1 MTENGAP
8 SPQNPAPASIET
20 AYGWAVITASV
31 LLMTVGTAGF
41 YVTVVGL
48 KLIATEFDWPRWVPS
63 AAYSFALLGTGLG
76 GIWMG
81 KWTDRIGMM
90 WPTIF
95 GALAVVA
102 GALLAARAGDRWTFL
117 AAHAILIGFFGGG
130 AMFSPL
136 VANATRWFDR
146 RRGIAVAAVV
156 SGQGLAGAFFAP
168 VFRWYIEAEGWRA
181 TFDAYAYLCLA
192 TLIPLAIVLRPR
204 PPEALETEASTT
216 ASPASDGRVLGLTS
230 SRVAWTLNIA
240 IIGCCVA
247 MAMPMVHV
255 VAHASDVGHSNTDAA
270 RMLSLLLGCGF
281 VSRLGWG
288 WLSDRIG
295 GLRTLVTGSICQAVA
310 LSLFLFVD
318 SLAGLYLISAFFGLA
333 FAGIVPS
340 YTLIL
345 RRHFPLAEIG
355 GRVGVIYLYGT
366 IGMALGGWLGGAIFD
381 LAGSYFHAFIVGLAF
396 NALNLV
402 LVVPLFRRE
411 RRQTA
416 EAVLAAE

>member
-1 MTENGAP
+1 VTDSNGS
-8 SPQNPAPASIET
+8 SPQSTTPTSIET
-20 AYGWAVITASV
+20 PYGWAVITASV

-41 YVTVVGL
+41 YVTVVNL
-48 KLIATEFDWPRWVPS
+48 KVLVAEFGWPRQIPS
-63 AAYSFALLGTGLG
+63 LAYSVALLGTGLG

-102 GALLAARAGDRWTFL
+102 GALVAARVEDWWSFL
-117 AAHAILIGFFGGG
+117 AAHGILIGFFGGG

-156 SGQGLAGAFFAP
+156 SGQGLAGAIFVPIFN
-168 VFRWYIEAEGWRA
+168 WYSEAEGWRA
-181 TFDAYAYLCLA
+181 TFDAYALFCLIS
-192 TLIPLAIVLRPR
+192 LIPLAIVLRPQ
-204 PPEALETEASTT
+204 PPAAPGQQGDV
-216 ASPASDGRVLGLTS
+216 AAPAAADGRVLGLS
-230 SRVAWTLNIA
+230 SFRVAWTLNVA

-255 VAHASDVGHSNTDAA
+255 VAHATDVGHFAKDGGL
-270 RMLSLLLGCGF
+270 MLSLLLGCGF
-281 VSRLGWG
+281 VSRLAWG
-288 WLSDRIG
+288 KLSDHIG

-318 SLAGLYLISAFFGLA
+318 SLVGLYLISAFFGLA

-411 RRQTA
+411 RRQSA
-416 EAVLAAE
+416 EVALAAE

>member
-1 MTENGAP
+1 MTDGGGS
-8 SPQNPAPASIET
+8 SPRSPAPASIET
-20 AYGWAVITASV
+20 PYGWAVITASV

-48 KLIATEFDWPRWVPS
+48 KIIATEFDWPRWVPS

-117 AAHAILIGFFGGG
+117 AVHGILIGFFGGG

-136 VANATRWFDR
+136 VANATRWFDK
-146 RRGIAVAAVV
+146 RRGVAVAAVV
-156 SGQGLAGAFFAP
+156 SGQGLAGAVFAP
-168 VFRWYIEAEGWRA
+168 VFRWLIDTEGWRA
-181 TFDAYAYLCLA
+181 TFDAYALFCLV

-204 PPEALETEASTT
+204 PPAANEQSGGGGES
-216 ASPASDGRVLGLTS
+216 SQSDGRVLGLS
-230 SRVAWTLNIA
+230 PARVAWTLNFA

-255 VAHASDVGHSNTDAA
+255 PAHASDVGHSGKHAA
-270 RMLSLLLGCGF
+270 LMLTLLLGCGF
-281 VSRLGWG
+281 LSRLVWG
-288 WLSDRIG
+288 WVSDRIG
-295 GLRTLVTGSICQAVA
+295 GLPTLVTGSICQAAA
-310 LSLFLFVD
+310 LTLFLFVD
-318 SLAGLYLISAFFGLA
+318 SLVGLYLISGFFGLA

-340 YTLIL
+340 YTVIL
-345 RRHFPLAEIG
+345 RRHFPLAESG

-381 LAGSYFHAFIVGLAF
+381 LAGSYFTAFLVGIAF
-396 NALNLV
+396 NLLNLV

-411 RRQTA
+411 RRQAA
-416 EAVLAAE
+416 ELALAAE